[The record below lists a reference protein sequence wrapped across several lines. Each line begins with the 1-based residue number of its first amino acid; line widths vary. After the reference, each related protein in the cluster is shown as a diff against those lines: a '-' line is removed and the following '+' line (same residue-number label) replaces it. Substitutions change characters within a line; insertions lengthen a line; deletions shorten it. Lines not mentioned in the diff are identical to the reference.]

1 MICIL
6 ASQRLDEEVTIL
18 DEYLPPLPRLA
29 AAMIDCK
36 GECAHLSC
44 DVFPSSLLVVH
55 DSSGCCQDDVSER
68 TGRQQ
73 DVDPVLNLRELYV
86 EARGDDTA
94 FVDSSVEL
102 DDNLA

>member
-1 MICIL
+1 M
-6 ASQRLDEEVTIL
+6 TIL
-18 DEYLPPLPRLA
+18 DEYLPPPPRLA
-29 AAMIDCK
+29 TAMIDCK
-36 GECAHLSC
+36 KSAHLSC

-55 DSSGCCQDDVSER
+55 DASRCCQDDVSER
-68 TGRQQ
+68 TRRQQ
-73 DVDPVLNLRELYV
+73 DVDPVLDLRELYV